1 MPVYLVLS
9 KADRLLGFDEFFEQ
23 LSREE
28 SDQVLGTTL
37 RKEQSGTDVA
47 VLRAEF
53 EELLRRL
60 NSQVIMR
67 MHQERDTQ
75 RRARI
80 LDFPHQLGQIGERMC
95 LFVDMAFTGNRYQ
108 RVSQL
113 RGFYLTSAP
122 HVSHVTDNSEEE
134 DDLNSLSAGALPN
147 LHRGRACFIHHLFSR
162 VIFPEA
168 DLAGLD
174 KRERSRI
181 HWGQRALYV
190 GALAALALFGV
201 LWAGGFSAN
210 YERLENLRTL
220 AQEWVQQRAALT
232 ARDDARAVLK
242 PLDTLY
248 AATQVFPKPGRC
260 RTWNVVVFIRVRRS
274 IPWSRKR
281 MTKRLKPNYCLK
293 SRRCLRGRFV
303 PTSRIASACLTV
315 CVPT

>member
-1 MPVYLVLS
+1 
-9 KADRLLGFDEFFEQ
+9 
-23 LSREE
+23 
-28 SDQVLGTTL
+28 
-37 RKEQSGTDVA
+37 
-47 VLRAEF
+47 
-53 EELLRRL
+53 
-60 NSQVIMR
+60 

-122 HVSHVTDNSEEE
+122 HVSHVTDNSEE
-134 DDLNSLSAGALPN
+134 DDPKQPECWRLAYAPGP
-147 LHRGRACFIHHLFSR
+147 CVFFIHHLFSR

-168 DLAGLD
+168 DLAELD

-220 AQEWVQQRAALT
+220 AQDWVQQR
-232 ARDDARAVLK
+232 
-242 PLDTLY
+242 
-248 AATQVFPKPGRC
+248 PG
-260 RTWNVVVFIRVRRS
+260 VDRS
-274 IPWSRKR
+274 
-281 MTKRLKPNYCLK
+281 
-293 SRRCLRGRFV
+293 
-303 PTSRIASACLTV
+303 
-315 CVPT
+315 